1 LIRILNKSFLT
12 SVKRQL
18 KLGGI
23 YMKKSVL
30 VIAFAFICSFGFA
43 QTKFAYVDSDY
54 ILENIPEYA
63 AAQDKLDE
71 LSVEWQKDI
80 EAKFKEVDSLYKKF
94 ETESVLLPED
104 IKTKREA
111 DIVAKEKEAK
121 ALQKQRFGKEGDL
134 FKKRTELI
142 KPIQDKV
149 YNAIEE
155 LATEGS
161 YGIIFDK
168 SGSLTMLYTNPK
180 LDKSDDV
187 LAKLGYKP
195 GTVKETDTKDDK

>member
-1 LIRILNKSFLT
+1 MKSTLFI
-12 SVKRQL
+12 V
-18 KLGGI
+18 
-23 YMKKSVL
+23 
-30 VIAFAFICSFGFA
+30 AFALFCSVAFS
-43 QTKFAYVDSDY
+43 QQKFAYVDSDY
-54 ILENIPEYA
+54 ILENVPEYA

-71 LSVEWQKDI
+71 LSVEWQALV
-80 EAKFKEVDSLYKKF
+80 EAKFKEVDSLYNKY

-111 DIVAKEKEAK
+111 EIVAMEKDAK
-121 ALQKQRFGKEGDL
+121 ALQKKYFGTDGEL
-134 FKKRTELI
+134 YTKRTELI

-168 SGSLTMLYTNPK
+168 SGALTMLYSNPK

-187 LAKLGYKP
+187 LEKLGYKP
-195 GTVKETDTKDDK
+195 GTVNEDDSKDDTKEK

>member
-1 LIRILNKSFLT
+1 
-12 SVKRQL
+12 
-18 KLGGI
+18 
-23 YMKKSVL
+23 MKKLVL
-30 VIAFAFICSFGFA
+30 ITAFALFCSMAFS
-43 QTKFAYVDSDY
+43 QQKFAYVDTQY
-54 ILENIPEYA
+54 ILDNIPEYA

-104 IKTKREA
+104 IKKKREN
-111 DIVAKEKEAK
+111 DIVTKEKDAK
-121 ALQKQRFGKEGDL
+121 ALQKQRFGTTGDL
-134 FKKRTELI
+134 YKKRQELV

-155 LATEGS
+155 ISTEGG

-168 SGSLTMLYTNPK
+168 SGSLTMLYTSPK
-180 LDKSDDV
+180 IDKSDDV
-187 LAKLGYKP
+187 LDKLGYKP
-195 GTVKETDTKDDK
+195 GTVNDKDKDKDKKDKDKDNK

>member
-1 LIRILNKSFLT
+1 
-12 SVKRQL
+12 
-18 KLGGI
+18 
-23 YMKKSVL
+23 MKKSVL
-30 VIAFAFICSFGFA
+30 IIAFALISSFGFA
-43 QTKFAYVDSDY
+43 QTKFAYVDSEY
-54 ILENIPEYA
+54 ILENVPEYA

-80 EAKFKEVDSLYKKF
+80 EDKFKEVDSLYKKF

-104 IKTKREA
+104 LKTKREA
-111 DIVAKEKEAK
+111 EIVAKEKEAK

-168 SGSLTMLYTNPK
+168 SGTLTMLYTNPK
-180 LDKSDDV
+180 LDKSDEV
-187 LAKLGYKP
+187 LDKLGYKP
-195 GTVKETDTKDDK
+195 GTVKETETKEKTDDK

>member
-1 LIRILNKSFLT
+1 
-12 SVKRQL
+12 
-18 KLGGI
+18 
-23 YMKKSVL
+23 MKKMMLVVMIVL
-30 VIAFAFICSFGFA
+30 LASFTSTVKS

-71 LSVEWQKDI
+71 LSVEWQKEI
-80 EAKFKEVDSLYKKF
+80 ELKFKEIDSLYKKF
-94 ETESVLLPED
+94 QTESVLLPED
-104 IKTKREA
+104 MKTKKENA
-111 DIVAKEKEAK
+111 ITAKEKDAK

-134 FKKRTELI
+134 YKKRQELI
-142 KPIQDKV
+142 KPIQDKI

-155 LATEGS
+155 LATEGA

-168 SGSLTMLYTNPK
+168 SASLTMLYTNAK

-187 LAKLGYKP
+187 LEKLGYKP
-195 GTVKETDTKDDK
+195 GTKTTTKDSKK

>member
-1 LIRILNKSFLT
+1 M
-12 SVKRQL
+12 
-18 KLGGI
+18 

-30 VIAFAFICSFGFA
+30 VVAFALMCSFGFA
-43 QTKFAYVDSDY
+43 QQKFAYVDSDY

-80 EAKFKEVDSLYKKF
+80 EVKFKEVDSLYKKF

-111 DIVAKEKEAK
+111 DIVAKEKDAK

-155 LATEGS
+155 LATEGG

-187 LAKLGYKP
+187 LDKLGYKP
-195 GTVKETDTKDDK
+195 GTVKEKDTKDKTDDKQ

>member
-1 LIRILNKSFLT
+1 MKS
-12 SVKRQL
+12 
-18 KLGGI
+18 
-23 YMKKSVL
+23 SVL
-30 VIAFAFICSFGFA
+30 VIAFALFCSVAFS
-43 QTKFAYVDSDY
+43 QQKYAYVDSDY

-71 LSVEWQKDI
+71 LSIEWQAEI
-80 EAKFKEVDSLYKKF
+80 EAKFKTIDSLYKKF

-104 IKTKREA
+104 LKTKREN
-111 DIVAKEKEAK
+111 DIITKEKEAK
-121 ALQKQRFGKEGDL
+121 ALQKKRFGTDGDL
-134 FKKRTELI
+134 YKKRQELV

-180 LDKSDDV
+180 LDKSDEV
-187 LAKLGYKP
+187 LEKLGYKP
-195 GTVKETDTKDDK
+195 GTVKDDKTKE